1 MSVLNFIAAFLVLFL
16 VWSWMVRRST
26 KHLTCSRTFS
36 VGKVFEGEA
45 GELIEVV
52 RNDRFCVIPWLRV
65 ESKISPY
72 LQLGRQENLHVS
84 GEMYYCSC
92 FTLMPYQ
99 QIRRRHRV
107 NFTRRG
113 IYNLGNATLTTGD
126 LFGIS
131 RHWKEQQLDTPV
143 LVFPRLLDQDELPYP
158 VSQMLGELIRKSQ
171 LLKDPFLIRGIRT
184 YQPGDPIRDIHWAAT
199 ARTGEVQVRVHDSSS
214 RTRLMVVLNAQYDD
228 NQWSDIIQE
237 KDAGPVEA
245 GIRLA
250 ASLCVHTLRAG
261 LSAGFAANM
270 PQEMEVGSTVVLP
283 AEGTVQEEE
292 LLTAFARLRVHCAE
306 KFLALL
312 DSLSGYSGLDFF
324 VISAYDSQDIRTRIE
339 KLKEAGNQV
348 SFYLLEGGSL

>member
-1 MSVLNFIAAFLVLFL
+1 MSVLNFVTAFLVLFL
-16 VWSWMVRRST
+16 VWSLMVRRGT
-26 KHLTCSRTFS
+26 KQLTCTRTFS
-36 VGKVFEGEA
+36 VGKVFEGEE

-52 RNDRFCVIPWLRV
+52 RNDRPCIIPWLRV

-72 LQLGRQENLHVS
+72 LQLGKQENLHIS

-107 NFTRRG
+107 SFTRRG
-113 IYNLGNATLTTGD
+113 VYNLGNATMTTGD
-126 LFGIS
+126 IFGIS
-131 RHWKEQQLDTPV
+131 RYWKEQKLDTPV
-143 LVFPRLLDQDELPYP
+143 MVFPRLLDQEDLPYP
-158 VSQMLGELIRKSQ
+158 VSQMLGDLIRRSQ
-171 LLKDPFLIRGIRT
+171 LLKDPFLIRGIRA

-199 ARTGEVQVRVHDSSS
+199 AKTGEVQVRVHDSSS

-270 PQEMEVGSTVVLP
+270 PQEMNTKSTIVMP
-283 AEGTVQEEE
+283 ADGTVQEEE

-306 KFLALL
+306 KFLSIL
-312 DSLSGYSGLDFF
+312 DSLTGNSGLDIL
-324 VISAYDSQDIRTRIE
+324 VISAYDSQDIRTRME
-339 KLKEAGNQV
+339 KLKQAGNQV

>member
-1 MSVLNFIAAFLVLFL
+1 MSVLNFVVAFLVLFIA
-16 VWSWMVRRST
+16 WSWTVRRGT
-26 KHLTCSRTFS
+26 KHLTCSRTFC
-36 VGKVFEGEA
+36 VEKGFEGEE
-45 GELIEVV
+45 GELVEVV
-52 RNDRFCVIPWLRV
+52 RNDRPCVIPWLRV

-107 NFTRRG
+107 SFKRRG
-113 IYNLGNATLTTGD
+113 VYNLGNATMTTGD
-126 LFGIS
+126 IFGIS
-131 RHWKEQQLDTPV
+131 RHWKEQKLDTPV
-143 LVFPRLLDQDELPYP
+143 LVFPRVLDQEDLPYP
-158 VSQMLGELIRKSQ
+158 VSQMLGDLIRRDQ
-171 LLKDPFLIRGIRT
+171 LLKDPFLVRGIRG
-184 YQPGDPIRDIHWAAT
+184 YQPGDPVRDIHWAAT
-199 ARTGEVQVRVHDSSS
+199 ARTGEVQVRIHDSTS

-237 KDAGPVEA
+237 KDAAPVEA

-270 PQEMEVGSTVVLP
+270 PQEMNSKSTIVLP
-283 AEGTVQEEE
+283 ADGTVQEEE

-306 KFLALL
+306 KFLTLL
-312 DSLSGYSGLDFF
+312 DSLSSQSGLDIF
-324 VISAYDSQDIRTRIE
+324 VISRYDSQDIRNRME
-339 KLKEAGNQV
+339 KLKQAGNRV
-348 SFYLLEGGSL
+348 SFYLQEGGGQ